1 LHFSVAKR
9 HKIEKYSL
17 ILHSELKLLEE
28 RQPMEKVCTNK
39 EQNGNNLCLLTPLYL
54 FSFLALRGSY
64 GFIGLIL
71 YYLSISL
78 TYSCIVT
85 SWSLGQSI
93 SLRTRKCKSL
103 ETMYPGLSFS
113 FCMNVGSTHVFLTPL
128 LDFTFIDNSC
138 FP

>member
-1 LHFSVAKR
+1 MHFSVAKR

-28 RQPMEKVCTNK
+28 SQPMEKVCANREK
-39 EQNGNNLCLLTPLYL
+39 DGNNLCLFTPLYL

-64 GFIGLIL
+64 GIIGLIL

-85 SWSLGQSI
+85 SWGLGQSI
-93 SLRTRKCKSL
+93 SLRAWKCKSL
-103 ETMYPGLSFS
+103 ETMYPGRSFS

>member
-1 LHFSVAKR
+1 MHFSVAKR

-17 ILHSELKLLEE
+17 ILHSELKLLEKS
-28 RQPMEKVCTNK
+28 QPMEKVCANRK
-39 EQNGNNLCLLTPLYL
+39 QDGNNLCLLTPLYL

-93 SLRTRKCKSL
+93 SLRARISRQLVSRTILLILHECRECACVPDP
-103 ETMYPGLSFS
+103 TPR
-113 FCMNVGSTHVFLTPL
+113 FCFHR
-128 LDFTFIDNSC
+128 
-138 FP
+138 